1 MASVA
6 VKMMMRYQDSVV
18 LTYVAIRLCSE
29 YIFMLAE
36 RSRSLFGK
44 LLAVLCGRKI
54 SPTFKSAAK
63 ISTVMVV

>member
-18 LTYVAIRLCSE
+18 LTYLAIRLRSE

-36 RSRSLFGK
+36 RSRSLFRE
-44 LLAVLCGRKI
+44 LLSVLRGRKI

-63 ISTVMVV
+63 IGTVMVI